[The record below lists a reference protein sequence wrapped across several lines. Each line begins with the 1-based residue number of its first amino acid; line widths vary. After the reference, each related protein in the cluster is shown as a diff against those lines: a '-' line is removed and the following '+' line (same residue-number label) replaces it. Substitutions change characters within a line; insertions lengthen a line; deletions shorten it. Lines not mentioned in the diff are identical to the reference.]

1 MVMVVITCLL
11 LPCVGG
17 GGGRWG
23 QAGHCL
29 HDKPN
34 GQNISLKFKKYLAN
48 VHC

>member
-11 LPCVGG
+11 LPCVG

>member
-1 MVMVVITCLL
+1 MFTLTLCR
-11 LPCVGG
+11 G